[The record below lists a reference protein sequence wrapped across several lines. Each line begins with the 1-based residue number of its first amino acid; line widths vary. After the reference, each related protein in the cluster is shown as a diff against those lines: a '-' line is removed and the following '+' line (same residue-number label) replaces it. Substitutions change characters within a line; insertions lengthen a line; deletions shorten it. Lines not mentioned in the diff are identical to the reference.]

1 MIAPGSDGDIVVFD
15 PEKRSVIS
23 AETHAY
29 HTDNNPFE
37 GFALH
42 GGIDKV
48 FLRGTLAA
56 KDGKVVKEN
65 LGTYIYRDKKQI

>member
-23 AETHAY
+23 AKTHAY
-29 HTDNNPFE
+29 NSDNNPFE

-48 FLRGTLAA
+48 FLRGNLVVEE
-56 KDGKVVKEN
+56 GKVVKEK
-65 LGTYIYRDKKQI
+65 LGTYIHRGKKQI